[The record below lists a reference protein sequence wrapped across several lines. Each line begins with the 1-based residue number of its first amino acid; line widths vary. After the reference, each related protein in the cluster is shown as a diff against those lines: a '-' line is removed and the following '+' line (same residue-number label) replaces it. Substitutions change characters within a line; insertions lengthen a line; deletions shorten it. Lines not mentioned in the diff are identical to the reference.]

1 MSISLASADVTRS
14 VSGRAYLLAGTLLLR
29 GADHGAFAAW
39 MLMRRPGWT
48 EIFDT
53 GALYGLVDGT
63 LGLLTF
69 ALLMR
74 LVPSGAPR
82 LLATMTFVDAVVR
95 LAAGVALRTLP
106 GIPVVLVTT
115 VSFFGAAGA
124 VVAGLGVVAMG
135 AWLIARLRGGRSWS
149 IDTDALF
156 DPLAAAALVSFVVG
170 YTLFMH
176 PPATAAALR
185 TFAVA
190 VSGSLAVVFLIAS
203 LGAIAH
209 RRSIRAIGTS

>member
-1 MSISLASADVTRS
+1 MSVSLAPAGVTRS
-14 VSGRAYLLAGTLLLR
+14 ATGRAYLLAGTLALR

-39 MLMRRPGWT
+39 VLTRHPGWT

-74 LVPSGAPR
+74 LAPAGAPR
-82 LLATMTFVDAVVR
+82 LLATMTFADAVGR
-95 LAAGVALRTLP
+95 LVAGVALRTLP

-115 VSFFGAAGA
+115 VSFFSAIGA
-124 VVAGLGVVAMG
+124 VVAGLGVVAMF
-135 AWLIARLRGGRSWS
+135 AWLIARVRGGRSWS
-149 IDTDALF
+149 MDTDALF

-170 YTLFMH
+170 YALFMH

-185 TFAVA
+185 TFAIA
-190 VSGSLAVVFLIAS
+190 VSGTLAVVFLVAS
-203 LGAIAH
+203 VGAIAH
-209 RRSIRAIGTS
+209 RRAMRPIVT